1 MEKTK
6 SPQRSE
12 TMVGWISRNSCQGP
26 VKAEL
31 FFLTSLFIELI
42 APDFLANIWR
52 KLVQTPGYNSYA
64 AGASRYDDH
73 VCFALLPGESRE
85 VRNHALPSTI
95 LLHKYICR
103 PFLRA
108 EAFDLLASFRTK
120 LSMISAK
127 ERGSGYVEEQ
137 AHRGADHRGAEATGS
152 GGDHCPKVQPV
163 SFHLDMGS
171 PCWRFRS

>member
-103 PFLRA
+103 PFLSA
-108 EAFDLLASFRTK
+108 EA
-120 LSMISAK
+120 LSHEFALCFSQ
-127 ERGSGYVEEQ
+127 SGDDSRIPVDSHPKIFGF
-137 AHRGADHRGAEATGS
+137 HRVVAQG
-152 GGDHCPKVQPV
+152 P
-163 SFHLDMGS
+163 
-171 PCWRFRS
+171 